1 MKEFL
6 ISDNTDT
13 LTGMRLAGVEGV
25 VVHEKHEILEELKKA
40 AESGEIGILLITEI
54 LAEKVPEEI
63 KRMKL
68 SKKPPIVIE
77 IPDRHGVRRPPD
89 FLTRY
94 IKEAIGISI

>member
-6 ISDNTDT
+6 ISDNSDT
-13 LTGMRLAGVEGV
+13 LTGMRLAGVDGI
-25 VVHEKHEILEELKKA
+25 VVHEKHKIMEELKKA
-40 AESGEIGILLITEI
+40 EESDDIGILLITEA

-63 KRMKL
+63 NRMKL
-68 SKKPPIVIE
+68 SKRPPIVIE
-77 IPDRHGVRRPPD
+77 IPDRHGARRPPD